1 MLTRYPDLWQRG
13 RPLGRPFVLGHRGAS
28 HAAPQNTLAAFRKAA
43 EVGADGIELDVH
55 LSRDGV
61 PVVIHNNSVDATT
74 DGTGLVRE
82 LTLAQL
88 KALDASAHFD
98 APDSA
103 APHSDAAFA
112 GERIPTLEEVLAEV
126 GAKVLVNIELKSGQT
141 VALVSAVVDLVRRME
156 MTDRVW
162 FSSFKPYALYRARAL
177 APEIPCGLLYGPLN
191 LGTLL
196 LRPFTPHEALH
207 PYKDMLTERFVRRV
221 HRRGLRVFTWTLDDP
236 VVARKFAAWDV
247 DGIIT
252 NEPAEILAALE

>member
-1 MLTRYPDLWQRG
+1 MITRYPDLWQRG
-13 RPLGRPFVLGHRGAS
+13 QPLGRPFVLGHRGAS

-43 EVGADGIELDVH
+43 DAGADGIELDVH

-61 PVVIHNNSVDATT
+61 PVVIHDNSVDATT
-74 DGTGLVRE
+74 DGAGLVRE
-82 LTLAQL
+82 LTLSQL
-88 KALDASAHFD
+88 KALDAGVRFD
-98 APDSA
+98 APHA
-103 APHSDAAFA
+103 DASFA
-112 GERIPTLEEVLAEV
+112 GERIPTLEEVLVEV
-126 GAKVLVNIELKSGQT
+126 GSRLLVNVELKAGQT
-141 VALVSAVVDLVRRME
+141 AALVAAVVDLVRRME
-156 MTDRVW
+156 MADRVW

-191 LGTLL
+191 LGTFL

-207 PYKDMLTERFVRRV
+207 PYKGLLTARSVRRA

-236 VVARKFAAWDV
+236 AVARKFATWGV

>member
-1 MLTRYPDLWQRG
+1 MITRYPDLWQRG

-28 HAAPQNTLAAFRKAA
+28 HAAPQNTLAAFREAA
-43 EVGADGIELDVH
+43 DVGADGIELDVH
-55 LSRDGV
+55 LSRDCV

-88 KALDASAHFD
+88 KALDAGACFD
-98 APDSA
+98 AAHQNAS
-103 APHSDAAFA
+103 HSDASFT

-126 GAKVLVNIELKSGQT
+126 GSRLLVNIELKAGQT
-141 VALVSAVVDLVRRME
+141 AALVAAVVELVRRME
-156 MTDRVW
+156 MADRVW

-207 PYKDMLTERFVRRV
+207 PYKDLLTERFVRRA
-221 HRRGLRVFTWTLDDP
+221 HQRGLRVFTWTLDDP
-236 VVARKFAAWDV
+236 AVARKFASWDV

-252 NEPAEILAALE
+252 NEPAEILAALG

>member
-1 MLTRYPDLWQRG
+1 MRYPDLWQRVQ
-13 RPLGRPFVLGHRGAS
+13 PLGRPFVLGHRGAS

-43 EVGADGIELDVH
+43 DVGADGVELDVH

-61 PVVIHNNSVDATT
+61 PVVIHNDSVDATT
-74 DGTGLVRE
+74 DGTGLVRDM
-82 LTLAQL
+82 TLVQL
-88 KALDASAHFD
+88 QALDAGAHF
-98 APDSA
+98 
-103 APHSDAAFA
+103 DAAFA

-126 GAKVLVNIELKSGQT
+126 GMRLLTNIELKAGQT
-141 VALVSAVVDLVRRME
+141 SALVPAVVELVRRMG
-156 MTDRVW
+156 MATRVW

-207 PYKDMLTERFVRRV
+207 PYKDMLTVRAI
-221 HRRGLRVFTWTLDDP
+221 RRAHDHGLRVFTWTLDDP
-236 VVARKFAAWDV
+236 VEARKLAAWGV

-252 NEPAEILAALE
+252 NEPAEILAALTASRG